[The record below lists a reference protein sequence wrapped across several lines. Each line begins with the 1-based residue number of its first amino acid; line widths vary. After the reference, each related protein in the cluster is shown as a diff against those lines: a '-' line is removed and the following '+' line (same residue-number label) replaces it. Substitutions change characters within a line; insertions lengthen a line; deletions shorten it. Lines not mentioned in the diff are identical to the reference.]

1 VFVEAVCGSS
11 EDGECPALR
20 ALIGGV
26 ELLLL
31 TILGSNAASC
41 LWLVYKYL
49 LRQSFDSFVA

>member
-1 VFVEAVCGSS
+1 MFVEAVCGSS

-41 LWLVYKYL
+41 LWIVHEYL
-49 LRQSFDSFVA
+49 LGQSFYSFAT